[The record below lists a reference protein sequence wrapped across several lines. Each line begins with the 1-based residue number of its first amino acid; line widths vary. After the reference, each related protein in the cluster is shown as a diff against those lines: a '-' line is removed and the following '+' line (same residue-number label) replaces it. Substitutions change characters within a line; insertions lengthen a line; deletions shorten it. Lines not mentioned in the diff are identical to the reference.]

1 MKLISSCR
9 AFLLLLLILLLSLA
23 GFAQVSIG
31 VAVHFGPPAIPV
43 YVQPAC
49 PAPGYMWVPGYWAWD
64 PDFGDYYWVPGT
76 WVLAPMPGYLWTPG
90 YWAWNGTGFFFTAG
104 YWGPVVGFYGGINY
118 GFGYFGHG
126 YEGGRWEHNQFYYNT
141 AVNNVNV
148 TNIHNTY
155 NTVINNVTVNR
166 VSYNGGP
173 GGISARP
180 TPQDVQ
186 AQNERHLPPV
196 ATQTQHMDTARANPQ
211 LRASYNQSKPLIAAT
226 DRPNSFKS
234 DNVVAA
240 EIAGAPYHTP
250 TPVHAKDLPPHPRP
264 TAPSGGNAEQTQ
276 KYQQQQQELYA
287 KQEKEHQ
294 QLMEQQE
301 AEHQKAT
308 QPHAGQQQTQEM
320 ELRHQ
325 QQTQQMEAHH
335 YQQQQLRMH
344 QAPPQQSH
352 SGQKPAK

>member
-1 MKLISSCR
+1 MRLISSRR
-9 AFLLLLLILLLSLA
+9 ALLLSLLILLLSLA
-23 GFAQVSIG
+23 CFAQVSIG

-43 YVQPAC
+43 YVQPPC
-49 PAPGYMWVPGYWAWD
+49 PAPGSMWVPGYWAWD

-141 AVNNVNV
+141 AVNNVNF

-186 AQNERHLPPV
+186 ARNERHLPPV

-211 LRASYNQSKPLIAAT
+211 LRASYNQRKPLIAAT
-226 DRPNSFKS
+226 DKPNSFKS

-240 EIAGAPYHTP
+240 EIAGAPYHAP

-308 QPHAGQQQTQEM
+308 QPHAGQHQTQEM

-335 YQQQQLRMH
+335 YQQQQLQMH

>member
-9 AFLLLLLILLLSLA
+9 VFLLLLLILLLSLA

-43 YVQPAC
+43 YVQPPC
-49 PAPGYMWVPGYWAWD
+49 PALGYMWV
-64 PDFGDYYWVPGT
+64 
-76 WVLAPMPGYLWTPG
+76 PG

-155 NTVINNVTVNR
+155 NTVINTVTVNR

-180 TPQDVQ
+180 TPQDLQ

-196 ATQTQHMDTARANPQ
+196 ATQTHHMDTARANPQ
-211 LRASYNQSKPLIAAT
+211 LRASYNQ
-226 DRPNSFKS
+226 
-234 DNVVAA
+234 
-240 EIAGAPYHTP
+240 G
-250 TPVHAKDLPPHPRP
+250 
-264 TAPSGGNAEQTQ
+264 
-276 KYQQQQQELYA
+276 
-287 KQEKEHQ
+287 
-294 QLMEQQE
+294 
-301 AEHQKAT
+301 
-308 QPHAGQQQTQEM
+308 
-320 ELRHQ
+320 
-325 QQTQQMEAHH
+325 
-335 YQQQQLRMH
+335 
-344 QAPPQQSH
+344 
-352 SGQKPAK
+352 